1 MLFRT
6 LYSIPRRYQPIER
19 AQRIND
25 QIRISPVR
33 VISAEGE
40 QLGIIPT
47 EEALKMAQDLD
58 LDLVEVA
65 PNGVPP
71 VCRVM
76 DFGKF
81 KYEQKKKQNK
91 SSKQHQ
97 TQLKE
102 IRVRPRTDSHD
113 VEVKLNRARQFLGNK
128 DKVIISMQF
137 RGRELAHVD
146 RGLELVKTMIQQLE
160 EIAKIERE
168 PVKEGRRVIAILAP
182 R

>member
-1 MLFRT
+1 
-6 LYSIPRRYQPIER
+6 
-19 AQRIND
+19 
-25 QIRISPVR
+25 
-33 VISAEGE
+33 
-40 QLGIIPT
+40 
-47 EEALKMAQDLD
+47 MAQDLD

-81 KYEQKKKQNK
+81 KYEQKRKQNK

-113 VEVKLNRARQFLGNK
+113 VEVKLNRARQFLGNN

-137 RGRELAHVD
+137 RGRELAM
-146 RGLELVKTMIQQLE
+146 L
-160 EIAKIERE
+160 IAGWSWGG
-168 PVKEGRRVIAILAP
+168 P
-182 R
+182 

>member
-146 RGLELVKTMIQQLE
+146 RGLELVKTMIQLLE